1 MKNLPYF
8 FQGINYSTI
17 DPNDADTHG
26 ISAVCRELHLFSDR
40 KMVEKYPLSAAFL
53 TRSVIEHSIIFY
65 SKKHKIQGQ
74 EKYIWENI
82 KDISKLSKIIE
93 NYNKNLPNYIDNS
106 EMRQYFTNLFGNYQ
120 TNLDPLNWVVHRPS
134 EFQLDSKSLID
145 LPRKGLLALINYF
158 MD

>member
-1 MKNLPYF
+1 MLR
-8 FQGINYSTI
+8 QLTI
-17 DPNDADTHG
+17 
-26 ISAVCRELHLFSDR
+26 ELI
-40 KMVEKYPLSAAFL
+40 V
-53 TRSVIEHSIIFY
+53 Y